1 MDFSE
6 RQKMSLDIVVTAEN
20 VQTGVC
26 FDISGV
32 KKKTTLHVSWFFIH
46 SQLNLIKHNVI
57 TVLFAEPTG

>member
-32 KKKTTLHVSWFFIH
+32 KKKKQRFMLAGFSSIL
-46 SQLNLIKHNVI
+46 S
-57 TVLFAEPTG
+57 